1 MRSSRITLVF
11 ASFHGNTTAEQQLV
25 QQFKG
30 KVNLPEKEIG
40 KNDVDWSLQRKKKQ
54 KLVREEEE

>member
-1 MRSSRITLVF
+1 LLLTRSHNDNKQLDLLLMRSSRITLVF

-40 KNDVDWSLQRKKKQ
+40 KNDVD
-54 KLVREEEE
+54 